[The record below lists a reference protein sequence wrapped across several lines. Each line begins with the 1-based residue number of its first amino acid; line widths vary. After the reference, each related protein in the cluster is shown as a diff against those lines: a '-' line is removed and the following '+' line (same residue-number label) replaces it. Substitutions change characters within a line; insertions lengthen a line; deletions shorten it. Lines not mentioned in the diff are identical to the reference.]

1 MWLLWGDGS
10 AGLLSRL
17 ATPGGQL
24 VQLDGANFGP
34 ASPRQFVTSVTMG
47 GYAFVGCN
55 VTVPHTTIV
64 CVTPPGVGAGYRA
77 VVTIADQVSE
87 ASLALLSY
95 APPSIASYDG
105 PGAQQGNTQGG
116 LLIYI
121 NGNNFGPVLRPTDN
135 ITYTAHV
142 ESGTNSSLPFV
153 PVSPATNGTITF
165 VPTNCTLSIPHEQ
178 IRTCAVGLLRASLV
192 FAVWLSGQRFCTCFA
207 LLS

>member
-1 MWLLWGDGS
+1 MSGTGAVSADTKGAQQVNIFGTSFGPPAMNAVTNVTYGKTGVEYVATACIVLLDSPVIQSQMACVTAPGTGANLLW
-10 AGLLSRL
+10 
-17 ATPGGQL
+17 
-24 VQLDGANFGP
+24 
-34 ASPRQFVTSVTMG
+34 
-47 GYAFVGCN
+47 
-55 VTVPHTTIV
+55 
-64 CVTPPGVGAGYRA
+64 
-77 VVTIADQVSE
+77 VVTIGGQPSP
-87 ASLALLSY
+87 LYGYTSY